1 MTLVTRGEA
10 ERIATAIAEAER
22 QTSGEIVA
30 VIAAES
36 ASYLYAPVLW
46 AAGAALLM
54 PWPFIFWTWWPI
66 QTIYALQ
73 VATFAIL
80 ALALTRRPIRYRLVP
95 RSVRHARARRR
106 AREQFLAQNL
116 HTTEGRTGVL
126 LFVSVAERYAE
137 LIADAGIDR
146 HVPPGE
152 WQAVIDAL
160 TARIEQGRP
169 GDGFV
174 EAVETVGERLARH
187 FPPGTH
193 DPHELPNHLI
203 VLPAE

>member
-10 ERIATAIAEAER
+10 ERIAAAIAEAER
-22 QTSGEIVA
+22 GTSGEIVA
-30 VIAAES
+30 VIATES

-46 AAGAALLM
+46 AAAAALIM

-73 VATFAIL
+73 VATFAVL
-80 ALALTRRPIRYRLVP
+80 ALVLTQRPFRYRLVP
-95 RSVRHARARRR
+95 RSVKHTRARRR

-116 HTTEGRTGVL
+116 HTTAGRTGVL
-126 LFVSVAERYAE
+126 IFVSVAERYAE
-137 LIADAGIDR
+137 LLADAGIDA

-152 WQAVIDAL
+152 WQAAVDAL
-160 TARIEQGRP
+160 TTRIEQGRP

-174 EAVETVGERLARH
+174 EAVEAVGRRLAAH
-187 FPPGTH
+187 FPPGSH

-203 VLPAE
+203 VLTAD